1 MWPFRTTINTFDF
14 RCCRTARP
22 TNYFWMNITR
32 PQLTK
37 LAPWDFLS
45 QNIKQNLHNH
55 HQERSYISAV
65 KLLQWF
71 MTCFHENIPP
81 WFAFCNKL
89 RHQMKWCNCCCNL
102 LQMIKLNFPPKK
114 TFGNNYFHLTW
125 NPTSTLVTSLLIAAL
140 WNTMQK
146 YFSPSWRPA
155 ATPGYQT
162 GHPSLYALAVPQ
174 YYVPEDNKQNWWQRK
189 MHKILAY
196 IS

>member
-1 MWPFRTTINTFDF
+1 
-14 RCCRTARP
+14 
-22 TNYFWMNITR
+22 
-32 PQLTK
+32 
-37 LAPWDFLS
+37 
-45 QNIKQNLHNH
+45 
-55 HQERSYISAV
+55 
-65 KLLQWF
+65 

-81 WFAFCNKL
+81 WFAFCNKW

-102 LQMIKLNFPPKK
+102 LQMIKLNFQKK
-114 TFGNNYFHLTW
+114 TTFGNNYFHLTW

-162 GHPSLYALAVPQ
+162 GHPSLYSLAVPQ

-189 MHKILAY
+189 MHNNSCLHLLNYCWKCKHSSRLASEGSSTPCQGPLKTLQGTVY
-196 IS
+196 SVF